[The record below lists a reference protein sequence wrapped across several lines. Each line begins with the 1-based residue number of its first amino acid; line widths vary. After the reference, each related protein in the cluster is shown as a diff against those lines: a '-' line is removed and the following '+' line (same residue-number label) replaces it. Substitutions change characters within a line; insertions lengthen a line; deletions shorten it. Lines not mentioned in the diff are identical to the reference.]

1 MYKANTFTKPSRFKM
16 YNNNKL
22 IFCDRNYVRSRI
34 IHMLCKIYLYSD
46 KISTLE
52 DRLNFLGKMCQSLY
66 GEDIRKTVDDS
77 NNFYKASNYREWID
91 YLYSQYSNNKDF
103 PIFTFDSEREK
114 EMWCNIIYQNAP
126 SKLIEGITHNPNSY
140 LDKSD
145 IIDKLLHALSKCTFE
160 YLGVDYQMSLWRV
173 WLPLLIQKWNSVMT
187 DFEAFGRDD

>member
-1 MYKANTFTKPSRFKM
+1 M
-16 YNNNKL
+16 
-22 IFCDRNYVRSRI
+22 NYVRSSI
-34 IHMLCKIYLYSD
+34 IHRLCKTYLYSN

-52 DRLNFLGKMCQSLY
+52 DRLNFLGSKCQYLY

-91 YLYSQYSNNKDF
+91 YLYTQNSNF
-103 PIFTFDSEREK
+103 PVFTFDSHREQ

-126 SKLIEGITHNPNSY
+126 SKLVEGITYNPNSY
-140 LDKSD
+140 LEKSC
-145 IIDKLLHALSKCTFE
+145 IIDELLHALSKCTFE
-160 YLGVDYQMSLWRV
+160 YLGVDYQVSLWRV